1 MVGSHLPLSCL
12 TMPTA
17 LVVADGSWVTNEVR
31 AALSVGSW
39 QIEEVTDPRTVDD
52 RLEESRVDAVIID
65 MQVGSAGGMAVVR
78 WIRQATDPSLRPR
91 MVLLLDRS
99 ADAFLARRAGA
110 DASVVKP
117 FDAWELRAAL
127 AFEPAQTS
135 PDEEPV
141 AALVGEEE

>member
-1 MVGSHLPLSCL
+1 MVGGRLPLTWL

-31 AALSVGSW
+31 ATLSVGSW
-39 QIEEVTDPRTVDD
+39 HIEEITDPRTVVD

-78 WIRQATDPSLRPR
+78 WIRQATDPALRPR
-91 MVLLLDRS
+91 TVLLLDRS

-117 FDAWELRAAL
+117 FDASELRAAL
-127 AFEPAQTS
+127 ALEPARAES
-135 PDEEPV
+135 DEEPV

>member
-1 MVGSHLPLSCL
+1 MVGNHRPLTWL

-31 AALSVGSW
+31 AALSIGSW
-39 QIEEVTDPRTVDD
+39 QIEEINDPRTVVD
-52 RLEESRVDAVIID
+52 RVEESRVDAVIID

-78 WIRQATDPSLRPR
+78 WIRQATDPALRPR

-99 ADAFLARRAGA
+99 ADVFLAGRAGA
-110 DASVVKP
+110 DASVLKP
-117 FDAWELRAAL
+117 FDASELRSAL
-127 AFEPAQTS
+127 AVEPAHAP

-141 AALVGEEE
+141 AALAGEEE